1 MNLKKILTIIAVA
14 VISVLLVYGFILM
27 RQIFSANTKFAE
39 KELYV
44 YIPTDSK
51 YEDVKKIIAPYVEN
65 LDRFETVANK
75 RDYPKNVKPGRFLF
89 TKGMNSYDLV
99 KTLRLNAPVNLAFNN
114 QERLENFAG
123 RVGSQIEAD
132 SLSLLKSFKDSIFL
146 KENGFNEE
154 NVLAMFIPN
163 TYELYWNTSADKF
176 RDKMIKEYRNFW
188 NKERVAKAA
197 KQGLTPIEATILASI
212 VHKESV
218 KKDERPR
225 IAGVY
230 LNRLRAQ
237 MPLQA
242 DPTVIYA
249 IKKKSNDFDQVIKR
263 VFYNDLTM
271 SSPYNTYM
279 NIGLPPG
286 PIAMPDITAL
296 EAVLNPEKN
305 NYIYFCASVD
315 RFGYHEFA
323 ATLEE
328 HNKNAKKYSDWINSQ
343 GVKR

>member
-1 MNLKKILTIIAVA
+1 MNLKKYISIVA
-14 VISVLLVYGFILM
+14 VLVVSGLIIYGFILM
-27 RQIFSANTKFAE
+27 SQIFADNTKFSDDE
-39 KELYV
+39 VYV
-44 YIPTDSK
+44 QVPTNAT
-51 YEDVKKIIAPYVEN
+51 YTDVKKILADYVLN
-65 LDRFETVANK
+65 IDRLEMVANK
-75 RDYPKNVKPGRFLF
+75 MSYPENVKSGRFLF
-89 TKGMNSYDLV
+89 TKGMNSYELV
-99 KTLRLNAPVNLAFNN
+99 KSLRSNVPVKLAFNN
-114 QERLENFAG
+114 QERVENLAG

-132 SLSLLKSFKDSIFL
+132 SLSLLTSFKDSIFL

-163 TYELYWNTSADKF
+163 TYETYWNTSAEKF

-188 NKERVAKAA
+188 NKDRVAKAE
-197 KQGLTPIEATILASI
+197 KQGLNPIQATILASI

-230 LNRLRAQ
+230 LNRLRLG

-242 DPTVIYA
+242 DPTVIFA
-249 IKKKSNDFDQVIKR
+249 IKKKDNNFDQVIKR
-263 VFYNDLTM
+263 VFFKDLTM

-296 EAVLNPEKN
+296 EAVLDPEKN
-305 NYIYFCASVD
+305 DFIYFCASVE

-323 ATLEE
+323 ATLPE

>member
-1 MNLKKILTIIAVA
+1 MSIAA
-14 VISVLLVYGFILM
+14 VVLMSGLLVYGFVLAN
-27 RQIFSANTKFAE
+27 QVFSKNTKFAE
-39 KELYV
+39 RELYV
-44 YIPTDSK
+44 YVPTGSA
-51 YEDVKKIIAPYVEN
+51 YEDVKKIITPFVEN
-65 LDRFETVANK
+65 MNRFEKVADK
-75 RDYPKNVKPGRFLF
+75 RSYPENVKPGRFLF

-99 KTLRLNAPVNLAFNN
+99 RALRSNVPVKLAFNN

-123 RVGSQIEAD
+123 RVGSQIEPD
-132 SLSLLKSFKDSIFL
+132 SLMLLNTFKDSIFL
-146 KENGFNEE
+146 KENGFTND
-154 NVLAMFIPN
+154 NVLVMFIPN
-163 TYELYWNTSADKF
+163 TYEVYWNISAEKF

-188 NKERVAKAA
+188 NKERIGKAA

-230 LNRLRAQ
+230 LNRIRLG

-242 DPTVIYA
+242 DPTVIFA
-249 IKKKSNDFDQVIKR
+249 IKKKANDFDQVIKR

-271 SSPYNTYM
+271 SSSYNTYV

-305 NYIYFCASVD
+305 NFIYFCASVD

-323 ATLEE
+323 ATLPE